1 MSDHA
6 LPTLADVAQK
16 AGVSTA
22 TVSRCLNS
30 PDRVVEETR
39 KRVMAAVREL
49 GYAPNFGA
57 QALAAKQTNTV
68 GAVIPTMENAVFARG
83 LQAFQQELGRH
94 GKTLLVASSS
104 YDAALED
111 EQIRA
116 LVARGADALLLI
128 GYDRSRELYEFLD
141 KRGVPTLVSW
151 SCSETEARA
160 AMGFDNRLS
169 MLRLAREV
177 LKLGHRHIA
186 CLSAPLSTNDRAR
199 GRVQGIRNALAEFG
213 LPPNTLPVFE
223 TPYGIDTGT
232 AAFKALVEKHPG
244 TTAIMCV
251 NDVLAL
257 GALRGAR
264 ERGLSVP
271 NDISVTGFDDIE
283 IALLAE
289 PPLTT
294 VHVPHRDMGQRAAR
308 MLLDMLRDGTKG
320 ARVALPTEIMMRGS
334 LGPVPGAPR

>member
-1 MSDHA
+1 M
-6 LPTLADVAQK
+6 PKLADVAEK

-83 LQAFQQELGRH
+83 LQAFQEELGRH
-94 GKTLLVASSS
+94 GKTLLVASSA
-104 YDAALED
+104 YDEELED

-128 GYDRSRELYEFLD
+128 GYDRSRELYDFLD
-141 KRGVPTLVSW
+141 KRRVPTLVSW
-151 SCSETEARA
+151 SYSEAESRA
-160 AMGFDNRLS
+160 AMGFDNRRS

-177 LKLGHRHIA
+177 LKLGHRKLV
-186 CLSAPLSTNDRAR
+186 CLSAPMATNDRAR

-213 LPPNTLPVFE
+213 IPPNSLPVIE
-223 TPYGIDTGT
+223 TPYGIQNGAT
-232 AAFKALVEKHPG
+232 AFQAAIERHPDA
-244 TTAIMCV
+244 TAIMCV

-257 GALRGAR
+257 GALSAAR
-264 ERGLSVP
+264 QAGLSVP
-271 NDISVTGFDDIE
+271 DDISITGFDDIE

-289 PPLTT
+289 PALTT

-308 MLLDMLRDGTKG
+308 MLLDMLQDGTKG
-320 ARVALPTEIMMRGS
+320 ERVALPTEIVMRGS
-334 LGPVPGAPR
+334 LGPVRKAER

>member
-1 MSDHA
+1 MSDQA
-6 LPTLADVAQK
+6 VPTLADVAAK

-30 PDRVVEETR
+30 PDRVIEETR
-39 KRVMAAVREL
+39 KRVMEAVREL

-83 LQAFQQELGRH
+83 LQAFQEELGRH
-94 GKTLLVASSS
+94 GKTLLVASSG
-104 YDAALED
+104 YDEALED
-111 EQIRA
+111 DQIRA

-128 GYDRSRELYEFLD
+128 GYDRSPDLYEFLD
-141 KRGVPTLVSW
+141 RRGVPTLVSW
-151 SCSETEARA
+151 AYSKAEKRA

-177 LKLGHRHIA
+177 LKLGHRKLV
-186 CLSAPLSTNDRAR
+186 CLSAPIATNDRAR

-213 LPPNTLPVFE
+213 IPPNSLPVIE
-223 TPYGIDTGT
+223 TPYGIQNGAIAFQAAIERHPT
-232 AAFKALVEKHPG
+232 A
-244 TTAIMCV
+244 TAIMCV

-257 GALRGAR
+257 GALSAAR
-264 ERGLSVP
+264 QAGLSVP
-271 NDISVTGFDDIE
+271 NDISITGFDDIE

-289 PPLTT
+289 PALTT

-308 MLLDMLRDGTKG
+308 MLLDMLQDGTKG
-320 ARVALPTEIMMRGS
+320 ERVALPTEIVMRGS
-334 LGPVPGAPR
+334 LGPVRKAER